1 MCQPIARPNVNAYQK
16 KRSVSSVRSA
26 PFVSFHYQIALW
38 IMCTLVSKEFAIY
51 APISTSFAAEK
62 TFLRA
67 SYKYDR
73 LHTLFDNTVLT
84 WGTDYAIG
92 ILMCCFAMR
101 CLCATSSKNGMR
113 NVEAS
118 RCLRRRSAALL
129 FCYALSVFVGGM
141 THQTFT
147 TLDSLNT
154 TSFRILW
161 TICVGAVTAAAG
173 VIGMIGSEI
182 CQRLNANADES
193 KVRFRVPV
201 LPNSMWYMYAGYFTL
216 TCAFGGIS
224 YKRPACDIFAAGV
237 SQFIPTAYNLLVLLS
252 IRWDDACAIE
262 AKSKVSD
269 RVSSAVKIP
278 FRIMFY
284 VGFLSN
290 APLLPV
296 YPLLVQYTQLSLGVV
311 NALLHLN
318 LTLSW
323 GMQAFCLH
331 HFCKAMNNVKE
342 KQVM

>member
-173 VIGMIGSEI
+173 VIGMIG
-182 CQRLNANADES
+182 R
-193 KVRFRVPV
+193 
-201 LPNSMWYMYAGYFTL
+201 
-216 TCAFGGIS
+216 
-224 YKRPACDIFAAGV
+224 
-237 SQFIPTAYNLLVLLS
+237 
-252 IRWDDACAIE
+252 
-262 AKSKVSD
+262 
-269 RVSSAVKIP
+269 
-278 FRIMFY
+278 
-284 VGFLSN
+284 
-290 APLLPV
+290 
-296 YPLLVQYTQLSLGVV
+296 
-311 NALLHLN
+311 
-318 LTLSW
+318 
-323 GMQAFCLH
+323 
-331 HFCKAMNNVKE
+331 
-342 KQVM
+342 